1 MMMPAVVCTGTLPL
15 EPSDPIH
22 EAKRAVVE
30 RLCGLV
36 SDEALAVALQDV
48 DVAFAQHPALIA
60 LEIIPVGAMG
70 GGRAGAWVAPV
81 LLPEQL
87 AAITA
92 RNEAALRRAMALVDA
107 PAARRPCTL
116 AELHAAVTHGTTHT
130 PSKETTD
137 GR

>member
-1 MMMPAVVCTGTLPL
+1 MSAPPVEHASSLPPNARAEAVR
-15 EPSDPIH
+15 
-22 EAKRAVVE
+22 EAQRTVVE

-48 DVAFAQHPALIA
+48 EVAFAQHPALIA
-60 LEIIPVGAMG
+60 LEIIPVGATG

-107 PAARRPCTL
+107 PTTAGSCTL
-116 AELHAAVTHGTTHT
+116 AELHADVVRGGGAT
-130 PSKETTD
+130 
-137 GR
+137 